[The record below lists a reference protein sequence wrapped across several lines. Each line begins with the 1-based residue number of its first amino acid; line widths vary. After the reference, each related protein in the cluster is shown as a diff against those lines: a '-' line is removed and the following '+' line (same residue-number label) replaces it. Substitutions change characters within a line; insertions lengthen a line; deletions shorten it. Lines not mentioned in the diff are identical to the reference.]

1 MSMMIFGTLFFS
13 GLFLMFVFILFGQ
26 ERLIKQVR
34 KEMEQQRA
42 HVTLLEQR
50 LASYEQSVP
59 QKTNRGAQVSAPLSS
74 PLEPKSHPL
83 AEATSQLS
91 FNEQKDIAQ
100 PLSQPLSQPSVTS
113 AVKNTGGLD
122 LFMAPPQR

>member
-26 ERLIKQVR
+26 EKLIKQVR

-42 HVTLLEQR
+42 HLTLLEQR
-50 LASYEQSVP
+50 LAHYEQITP
-59 QKTNRGAQVSAPLSS
+59 QRAKNGGQISALAS
-74 PLEPKSHPL
+74 PVMPKSHAL
-83 AEATSQLS
+83 AHEASQLS
-91 FNEQKDIAQ
+91 FNEQRDIVQ
-100 PLSQPLSQPSVTS
+100 PLSSSLAHASVEPSVKES
-113 AVKNTGGLD
+113 GGLD